1 MIDCVTLGRCC
12 IFSLTSCVQAANNND
27 LGLHLERKP
36 LRKKKKKKKKKKREI
51 LERRAEENT
60 LKEGSSYL
68 VPMTFHGKYSIFFVL
83 NIS

>member
-1 MIDCVTLGRCC
+1 MMIDCVTLGRCC

-36 LRKKKKKKKKKKREI
+36 LRKKKKREI

-68 VPMTFHGKYSIFFVL
+68 APMTIHGKYSIFFVL

>member
-1 MIDCVTLGRCC
+1 MIDCVMLGRCC

-36 LRKKKKKKKKKKREI
+36 LRKKKKKREREI

-60 LKEGSSYL
+60 LKEGSS
-68 VPMTFHGKYSIFFVL
+68 
-83 NIS
+83 

>member
-1 MIDCVTLGRCC
+1 MMIDCVTLGRCC

-36 LRKKKKKKKKKKREI
+36 LRKKKKEREI

>member
-1 MIDCVTLGRCC
+1 MMIDCVTLGRCC

-36 LRKKKKKKKKKKREI
+36 LRKKKKKREI

>member
-1 MIDCVTLGRCC
+1 MIDCVMLGRCC

-27 LGLHLERKP
+27 LGLHLERKL
-36 LRKKKKKKKKKKREI
+36 LRKKKRKKREI

>member
-36 LRKKKKKKKKKKREI
+36 LRKKKKKKREREI
-51 LERRAEENT
+51 LERRIEENT
-60 LKEGSSYL
+60 LKEGSS
-68 VPMTFHGKYSIFFVL
+68 
-83 NIS
+83 

>member
-36 LRKKKKKKKKKKREI
+36 LRKKKKKKKREI

-68 VPMTFHGKYSIFFVL
+68 VPMTFHGKYSIFFVS

>member
-12 IFSLTSCVQAANNND
+12 IFSLTSCVQAANNKD
-27 LGLHLERKP
+27 FGLHLERKL
-36 LRKKKKKKKKKKREI
+36 LRKKKKKKREI

>member
-36 LRKKKKKKKKKKREI
+36 LRKKKKKKKREREI
-51 LERRAEENT
+51 LERRIEENT
-60 LKEGSSYL
+60 LKEGSS
-68 VPMTFHGKYSIFFVL
+68 
-83 NIS
+83 

>member
-36 LRKKKKKKKKKKREI
+36 LRKKKKKREI

>member
-27 LGLHLERKP
+27 LGLHLEHKP
-36 LRKKKKKKKKKKREI
+36 LRKKKKKREI

>member
-36 LRKKKKKKKKKKREI
+36 LRKKKKKKGEREI
-51 LERRAEENT
+51 LERRIEENT
-60 LKEGSSYL
+60 LKEGSS
-68 VPMTFHGKYSIFFVL
+68 
-83 NIS
+83 